1 MTKRSAT
8 KISAGPSR
16 RNGVDF
22 AELLAHG
29 RRRRRLLAAVVVA
42 ALIAVF
48 MLVTGTEGAQLGLIP
63 TLIALTAK
71 KFFGSKKDDPDA
83 LGDHPAVAYI
93 FKALTTGEMD
103 EVGDVVAADFHA
115 YANGSE
121 VVDPA
126 VGDGAAQFKQNIE
139 FWRSTVPDLSVD
151 LYDEVSQTDPD
162 KTDSIAV
169 RYVISGSLPAEGE
182 TIPFVIEA
190 AAFVK
195 VVDRKIAEWRVV
207 VDETFLQEVRA
218 AMGLSGE

>member
-8 KISAGPSR
+8 KIPAGPSR

-103 EVGDVVAADFHA
+103 EVGDMVAADFHA

-139 FWRSTVPDLSVD
+139 FWRSTVPNLSVD
-151 LYDEVSQTDPD
+151 LYDEVSQKDPD

-195 VVDRKIAEWRVV
+195 VVDHKIAEWRVV

>member
-1 MTKRSAT
+1 M
-8 KISAGPSR
+8 
-16 RNGVDF
+16 DF

-63 TLIALTAK
+63 TLIAISAK
-71 KFFGSKKDDPDA
+71 KFFGSKKDDPDG

-103 EVGDVVAADFHA
+103 DVEEMVAADFHA
-115 YANGSE
+115 YANGYE

-126 VGDGAAQFKQNIE
+126 GGDGAAQFQQNIDY
-139 FWRSTVPDLSVD
+139 WRSTVPNLSVD
-151 LYDEVSQTDPD
+151 LYDELSQKDPD

-169 RYVISGSLPAEGE
+169 RYVISGSFQAEG
-182 TIPFVIEA
+182 TAIPFVIEV

-195 VVDRKIAEWRVV
+195 VVDHKIAEWRVV
-207 VDETFLQEVRA
+207 VDETFFEEVRA
-218 AMGLSGE
+218 AMGLADE

>member
-1 MTKRSAT
+1 MEKSVLFGDLTRRQLWIAAAAT
-8 KISAGPSR
+8 A
-16 RNGVDF
+16 
-22 AELLAHG
+22 
-29 RRRRRLLAAVVVA
+29 
-42 ALIAVF
+42 
-48 MLVTGTEGAQLGLIP
+48 MLVAYMLWSGADGPQLGLIP

-71 KFFGSKKDDPDA
+71 KFFGNKKGDPQDA
-83 LGDHPAVAYI
+83 LGQHPAVAYI
-93 FKALTTGEMD
+93 FGALTTGEMD
-103 EVGDVVAADFHA
+103 EVGDMVAADFHA

-139 FWRSTVPDLSVD
+139 FWRSTVPNLSVD
-151 LYDEVSQTDPD
+151 LYDEVSQKDPD

-182 TIPFVIEA
+182 AIPFVIEA

-195 VVDRKIAEWRVV
+195 VVDHKIAEWRVV

-218 AMGLSGE
+218 AMGLSAE

>member
-1 MTKRSAT
+1 M
-8 KISAGPSR
+8 
-16 RNGVDF
+16 DF

-63 TLIALTAK
+63 TLIAISAK
-71 KFFGSKKDDPDA
+71 KFFGRKKDDPDP

-103 EVGDVVAADFHA
+103 DVEEMVAADFHA
-115 YANGSE
+115 YANGYE
-121 VVDPA
+121 VVDSDG
-126 VGDGAAQFKQNIE
+126 GDGAAQFKQNIE
-139 FWRSTVPDLSVD
+139 YWRSTVSNLSVD
-151 LYDEVSQTDPD
+151 LYDELSQKDPD

-169 RYVISGSLPAEGE
+169 RYVISGSFQAEG
-182 TIPFVIEA
+182 TAIPFVIEA

-195 VVDRKIAEWRVV
+195 VVDHKIADWRLV
-207 VDETFLQEVRA
+207 VDETFFEEVRA
-218 AMGLSGE
+218 AMGLSAE